1 MSYCRPDRLDTD
13 EAQDLIGWFAHNL
26 PVELRGKLMAERPL
40 AYVKLF
46 GTGTARS
53 VVEHIEAAVQ
63 PCAAC
68 RQVPGAMIHRAAVGR
83 PGEFV
88 RRDGHEFAPFLVEAG
103 DLAPDILGRADR
115 DIAALDAS
123 VGDLMTGE
131 DPPS

>member
-1 MSYCRPDRLDTD
+1 VSYARPDRLDSD
-13 EAQDLIGWFAHNL
+13 EAEALLGWFARRMT
-26 PVELRGKLMAERPL
+26 PGQRGQLMAEYPV

-53 VVEHIEAAVQ
+53 VVEHVEAAVQ

>member
-46 GTGTARS
+46 GTGCARAT
-53 VVEHIEAAVQ
+53 VEHVEAAVQ

-68 RQVPGAMIHRAAVGR
+68 RQVRSAMIHRQLTGR

-88 RRDGHEFAPFLVEAG
+88 RKDGHDFAPFPAELEAPAEDVTG
-103 DLAPDILGRADR
+103 RLLAGK
-115 DIAALDAS
+115 
-123 VGDLMTGE
+123 
-131 DPPS
+131 DPS